1 MTTTTFTSGQKIETS
16 IKMISQKQFES
27 QFGTCFVIVYIN
39 EDGQEFQ
46 YKGTSPIIFKDE
58 DFHKIKASIKLN
70 EWNGKTTII
79 LQRISLVLTK
89 EEKEAILELK
99 MKEAED
105 RNNAMIA
112 ETEKR
117 NREERE
123 WKEKKQIEKSQ
134 FFVEVQK
141 YIGHHVSFFG
151 WSYDNSGQCSG
162 IISEIIESTYKEDL
176 KVILENVSENS
187 SQKSFIIGWETLKI
201 AIANGGKFENNRYS
215 NWGKN
220 ITIQLIKTI

>member
-1 MTTTTFTSGQKIETS
+1 MTTTKFTSGTKIETS
-16 IKMISQKQFES
+16 IKMVSQKQFES

-39 EDGQEFQ
+39 EDGQELQ

-70 EWNGKTTII
+70 EWNGKTTIM
-79 LQRISLVLTK
+79 LQRITLVLTK

-99 MKEAED
+99 RKEAED

-112 ETEKR
+112 ENEKR
-117 NREERE
+117 NREELE
-123 WKEKKQIEKSQ
+123 WKEKKQIEKDE
-134 FFVEVQK
+134 FFIEVQK
-141 YIGHHVSFFG
+141 YIGHHVSFYG

-162 IISEIIESTYKEDL
+162 NIKEIVHSTYNADWN
-176 KVILENVSENS
+176 VILENTTENS

-201 AIANGGKFENNRYS
+201 AIANGGKFESNRYS